1 MRSFEQVADWVT
13 QRYTV
18 THMEPFLLALE
29 LSLDQG
35 RRRQSVFLSELMD
48 EDGGR
53 VLRISTAVADREHSR
68 DALAKALEFNWQSR
82 AGYLALGEMGGRS
95 YLHLCENRAYPGLD
109 ATELER
115 ALLRIGG
122 LGDGIERQLQGGD
135 AF

>member
-1 MRSFEQVADWVT
+1 MRSFEQIADWVA
-13 QRYTV
+13 QHYTV

-53 VLRISTAVADREHSR
+53 VLRISTAVAERGHGE